1 MADTYPIRIPDRLP
15 KKIDP
20 CPIVDSLFEVRF
32 VSNVPS
38 QAVLGMVYQ
47 KLRPEFPGVTTL
59 PLAAMPE
66 ATIQAN
72 PTLLFQAHY
81 RLEGERFVM
90 LVGPRSVSVAIKG
103 AYPGWNAMFP
113 KFIEI
118 IDKVLQTELIA
129 NPGRFGL
136 RYINFFPRD
145 VLSRLVLSFSIQ
157 NQSISGRETF
167 FKTILDWNTLKVILQ
182 VGKDVLVTNNVT
194 GQVATGSV
202 IDIDCFTT
210 PNNSTLDRQIREFL
224 EVAHTAEKQLFFGL
238 LNPDFLDEF
247 HPEYDVSTT

>member
-1 MADTYPIRIPDRLP
+1 M
-15 KKIDP
+15 
-20 CPIVDSLFEVRF
+20 
-32 VSNVPS
+32 
-38 QAVLGMVYQ
+38 
-47 KLRPEFPGVTTL
+47 
-59 PLAAMPE
+59 
-66 ATIQAN
+66 
-72 PTLLFQAHY
+72 
-81 RLEGERFVM
+81 
-90 LVGPRSVSVAIKG
+90 
-103 AYPGWNAMFP
+103 
-113 KFIEI
+113 
-118 IDKVLQTELIA
+118 
-129 NPGRFGL
+129 
-136 RYINFFPRD
+136 
-145 VLSRLVLSFSIQ
+145 LSFSIQ

-224 EVAHTAEKQLFFGL
+224 EVAYTAEKQLFFGL